1 MNTVEFEIESA
12 QRAALFNRGWLQLND
27 PVHYF
32 EDYLAKT
39 LSEPPKND
47 KKRTFV
53 TASCVCIFRV
63 CLTTA

>member
-12 QRAALFNRGWLQLND
+12 QRAASFNRGWLQLNIVD
-27 PVHYF
+27 YF

-53 TASCVCIFRV
+53 TALCVCIFRV
-63 CLTTA
+63 CLTTV